1 MKQLILTS
9 TVIAGLCHCGVSLA
23 QTQPAG
29 AEAAAV
35 AGIQASAK
43 TFTEAF
49 NSGNVEAV
57 AAHWTEDGDYVDEA
71 GQKFSGR
78 AAIAAEYKKFFDT
91 LPGVKIKLQTE
102 SIRLIDANNAVED
115 GFATLD
121 PLPSGIPARSR
132 YTALHT
138 KKNGQWLM
146 TAVRDS
152 RVEIP
157 ADPGRLEDLDFLVG
171 TWTAEQDGTR
181 FETTCRWINDHH
193 LLERWYAAYKG
204 EKLLAHG
211 RQMIGWDPLAGRI
224 VSWTFTNDGGFA
236 AGAWMP
242 HEGTW
247 HVAEVGVMADGT
259 PTGAID
265 IWSAI
270 DKDTVSWK
278 SGNRTRD
285 GVALPDLQEV
295 VLKREQKES

>member
-1 MKQLILTS
+1 MNRLIFTS
-9 TVIAGLCHCGVSLA
+9 VVIVSFFASGISQA
-23 QTQPAG
+23 QAQPAG
-29 AEAAAV
+29 AGSAAA
-35 AGIQASAK
+35 AGINASGK

-49 NSGNVEAV
+49 NRGDAEAV

-78 AAIAAEYKKFFDT
+78 AAIAAEYKKFFT
-91 LPGVKIKLQTE
+91 AFPGVKIKLQTE
-102 SIRLIDANNAVED
+102 SVREIDANNAVED

-121 PLPSGIPARSR
+121 PLPLGIPARSR
-132 YTALHT
+132 YTAVHT

-146 TAVRDS
+146 TAVIDS

-157 ADPGRLEDLDFLVG
+157 ADPGQLKDLDFLVG

-181 FETTCRWINDHH
+181 FETTCRWINDNH

-204 EKLLAHG
+204 KQLVAHG
-211 RQMIGWDPLAGRI
+211 RQMIGWDPLAGRV
-224 VSWTFTNDGGFA
+224 VSWTFTSDGGFA

-242 HEGTW
+242 HEGAW

-259 PTGAID
+259 PTTAVN
-265 IWSAI
+265 IWSHP

-278 SGNRTRD
+278 SGNRTL
-285 GVALPDLQEV
+285 GGEALPDLQEV
-295 VLKREQKES
+295 VLKRKPSES